1 MDVVAERGEL
11 HYNISDVLYRMDH
24 YSLTENIDLSVLS
37 RFSHP
42 VSAPKLNTVENP
54 VMRKQRA
61 KKG

>member
-11 HYNISDVLYRMDH
+11 HYNIISDVLYRMDH

-42 VSAPKLNTVENP
+42 VSAPKLNTVG
-54 VMRKQRA
+54 VIILKIQ
-61 KKG
+61 

>member
-24 YSLTENIDLSVLS
+24 YSLTENLSVLS

-42 VSAPKLNTVENP
+42 VSAPKLNTVG
-54 VMRKQRA
+54 VIIFKIQ
-61 KKG
+61 

>member
-42 VSAPKLNTVENP
+42 VSAPKLNTVG
-54 VMRKQRA
+54 VVILKIQR
-61 KKG
+61 

>member
-11 HYNISDVLYRMDH
+11 HYNISDVLDH

-42 VSAPKLNTVENP
+42 VSAPKLNTVAG
-54 VMRKQRA
+54 VIILKIQ
-61 KKG
+61 